1 MIKLW
6 NWRRLNESI
15 MMRFWRGNN
24 NSVRKKRKKKK
35 KKEGKMERVLVDD

>member
-1 MIKLW
+1 
-6 NWRRLNESI
+6 
-15 MMRFWRGNN
+15 MMRFWRENN

>member
-1 MIKLW
+1 
-6 NWRRLNESI
+6 